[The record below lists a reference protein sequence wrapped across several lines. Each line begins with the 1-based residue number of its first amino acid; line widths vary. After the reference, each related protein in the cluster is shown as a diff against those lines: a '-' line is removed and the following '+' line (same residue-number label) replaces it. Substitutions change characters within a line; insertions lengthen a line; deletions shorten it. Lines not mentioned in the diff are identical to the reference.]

1 MGAGVIRI
9 DRRALDALTRGETG
23 VRKDVIRNA
32 TKAVLEL
39 VDHMSR
45 PRQFTIAATDSQQFS
60 EMTLHHYLTQAADCR
75 NNGV

>member
-1 MGAGVIRI
+1 MGAGAIRI

-32 TKAVLEL
+32 KKAVLEL

-45 PRQFTIAATDSQQFS
+45 PRQFTIAAMASQQFS
-60 EMTLHHYLTQAADCR
+60 EMTLPHYRTQAADCR
-75 NNGV
+75 NNCV